1 MERYNPFGVAG
12 QICRILGKSGRKNAY
27 HGLQTRKKPYFSA
40 KVGEIWLKFCY
51 FWEYVVY
58 YSHKQLRN
66 EVNGSEVEE
75 SEGDARHCGIQRGWQ
90 YKANMRTENHE
101 NKYYAAFPMPVDS
114 D

>member
-1 MERYNPFGVAG
+1 MGD
-12 QICRILGKSGRKNAY
+12 
-27 HGLQTRKKPYFSA
+27 
-40 KVGEIWLKFCY
+40 IWLKFCY

-58 YSHKQLRN
+58 CPHKQLRN
-66 EVNGSEVEE
+66 DVNGSEVEE